1 VLYHTLSQ
9 RWFTVPDLF
18 LLAPLPAVALTAF
31 IMLMRGLSHDDD
43 HSPYVWSLIIFV
55 TSFVGLAVSL
65 YPYLVPPTL
74 TLGETASSITVLV
87 FMLMGIGILMPVM
100 LVYNGY
106 RYLVFREKIRRDS
119 DEK

>member
-1 VLYHTLSQ
+1 
-9 RWFTVPDLF
+9 
-18 LLAPLPAVALTAF
+18 
-31 IMLMRGLSHDDD
+31 
-43 HSPYVWSLIIFV
+43 
-55 TSFVGLAVSL
+55 
-65 YPYLVPPTL
+65 VPPTL

-119 DEK
+119 D